1 MNESLPVVT
10 LDMMCQVEH
19 CCPTGMTRMH
29 QMRWKA
35 KHLTEMLAIQKS
47 APVTDIGQSYALMDD
62 AEKDSYNRGFSDG
75 KNSVSL
81 RHPWHD
87 NWKRDD
93 HGNLMHFDPAYLNGY
108 RHGWA
113 SITGDTL

>member
-19 CCPTGMTRMH
+19 CCPVDMTH
-29 QMRWKA
+29 LDQMRWKA
-35 KHLTEMLAIQKS
+35 KHLTEMLAAQ
-47 APVTDIGQSYALMDD
+47 ATLPVTDIGQSYSLMNRD
-62 AEKDSYNRGFSDG
+62 EKDSYCRGFSDG
-75 KNSVSL
+75 KKSVGIVYPF
-81 RHPWHD
+81 HE

-113 SITGDTL
+113 SITGETL